1 MKRFAVLGRPIAHS
15 KSPQIHQCFAE
26 DTGVSLSYDKII
38 VPDNV
43 GFSAVI
49 SQFQQQ
55 GGYGANVT
63 APCKE
68 DAFKWV
74 MHLTPRAEKA
84 GAVNT
89 IVLNSDGTSLGDN
102 TDGIGL
108 IKDIRDFQK
117 WSLQGKR
124 ILILGAGGAVRG
136 ILYPLL
142 LEQPALVIIAN
153 RTLTKAQQLTESFK
167 PFGAVTFSDLEN
179 CVAEKFD
186 VLINSIPPTEPIPNL
201 PQLSPDILCYD
212 LIYSDQPT
220 PFLKAVRALGA
231 TKMADGLGMLIE
243 QAAEAFFVWHGIR
256 PDTMKVRRLLRPI
269 PENEHAQQ

>member
-26 DTGVSLSYDKII
+26 DTGVALSYDRIL
-38 VPDNV
+38 VPNNV

-49 SQFQQQ
+49 SEFQQQ

-74 MHLTPRAEKA
+74 MHLTPRAEQA

-89 IVLNSDGTSLGDN
+89 IVLNTDGDSLGDN

-108 IKDIRDFQK
+108 IKDIKDFQK

-142 LEQPALVIIAN
+142 LEQPVLVTIAN
-153 RTLTKAQQLTESFK
+153 RTVGKAQNLAESFK
-167 PFGAVTFSDLEN
+167 PFGAITFTELKN
-179 CVAEKFD
+179 CAAEKFD
-186 VLINSIPPTEPIPNL
+186 IVINSIPPTGPISHL
-201 PQLSPDILCYD
+201 PQLSPETLCYD

-220 PFLKAVRALGA
+220 PFLQAVSALGV

-256 PDTMKVRRLLRPI
+256 PDTMKARRLLRPL
-269 PENEHAQQ
+269 PEKEHAQQ